1 MGKITVEKIAE
12 ILKQA
17 EKAHAFERLLEH
29 MALGR
34 WGEVRTP
41 NEKEYKIT
49 QVLAIDITEASA
61 KVRKGPPVD
70 DEEDYALELWAGVV
84 PIKHVYDTAI
94 PDPKLAFDLKTPPST
109 KRLAENDK

>member
-1 MGKITVEKIAE
+1 MPDK
-12 ILKQA
+12 
-17 EKAHAFERLLEH
+17 
-29 MALGR
+29 
-34 WGEVRTP
+34 
-41 NEKEYKIT
+41 KEYKIT

-94 PDPKLAFDLKTPPST
+94 PDPKLAFDLEIPDSAKNL
-109 KRLAENDK
+109 KGNDKQ